1 MLQVLQRL
9 DKKND
14 SRKSIT
20 IDIQKRIIPILH
32 MVCSSN
38 YETHLLSVV
47 FLFAFFGFLRI
58 GEITET
64 ENASNNH
71 VIEISDIKFEGNNLN
86 VTIQSSKTGQ
96 IGNSTTLILPQ
107 NKCKSICVARQLK
120 AYLKFRPSIDGQLVV
135 I

>member
-1 MLQVLQRL
+1 M
-9 DKKND
+9 
-14 SRKSIT
+14 
-20 IDIQKRIIPILH
+20 ILVSQLYQFLR
-32 MVCSSN
+32 MVYSSN

-107 NKCKSICVARQLK
+107 NKCKNICIARQLK